1 MNLISMRL
9 CHSYMATYTLFC
21 SPLAGP
27 HTLSIPTE
35 FTFSGS
41 RVDGSSRTII
51 DEPDPTGEGEVR
63 IHTVA
68 IMIIQPQDF

>member
-1 MNLISMRL
+1 MLSL
-9 CHSYMATYTLFC
+9 E
-21 SPLAGP
+21 GP

-51 DEPDPTGEGEVR
+51 DEPDPTGEGEVH
-63 IHTVA
+63 IYIPVYTTK
-68 IMIIQPQDF
+68 IYTLFYDNNDKLNI

>member
-1 MNLISMRL
+1 MILHDIFYYFGMSE
-9 CHSYMATYTLFC
+9 TT
-21 SPLAGP
+21 GP

-51 DEPDPTGEGEVR
+51 DDPDPTGEGEVR
-63 IHTVA
+63 IHMQTYTVKDEDLYN
-68 IMIIQPQDF
+68 IFSFLR